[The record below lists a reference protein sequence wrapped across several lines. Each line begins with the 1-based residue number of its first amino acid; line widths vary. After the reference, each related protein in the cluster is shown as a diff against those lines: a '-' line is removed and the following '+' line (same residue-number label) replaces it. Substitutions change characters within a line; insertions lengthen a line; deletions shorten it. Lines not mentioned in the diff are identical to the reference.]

1 MKISVVNWLKI
12 LCLTN
17 FSNFFN
23 IVNSTSA
30 IFSNQFTF
38 RLASCN
44 ANNNIHFITNEQCL
58 DSYISEIARSVCI
71 WIKEHYCPQWPSLHN
86 GQSPLQ
92 QSFFGRQSI
101 LSLLFK
107 PLYNGHFL
115 LSPTW
120 LLLFPHVVSASSMKK
135 YPDKTTFWWAK
146 FIQRW
151 RPNGVHYKVTLHNE

>member
-1 MKISVVNWLKI
+1 MKSSVVNWLKI

-17 FSNFFN
+17 FSDCFD

-38 RLASCN
+38 RQASCN

-58 DSYISEIARSVCI
+58 DSYISETARSLCT

-86 GQSPLQ
+86 SQSPLQ
-92 QSFFGRQSI
+92 QPFFGGQSI
-101 LSLLFK
+101 HSLLFK
-107 PLYNGHFL
+107 PFYNGHFL

-120 LLLFPHVVSASSMKK
+120 PLLFSHVVSASSMKK

-146 FIQRW
+146 FIQRR
-151 RPNGVHYKVTLHNE
+151 RPNGFHYKVTHF

>member
-1 MKISVVNWLKI
+1 MKSSVVNWLKI

-17 FSNFFN
+17 FSDCFD

-38 RLASCN
+38 RRASCN
-44 ANNNIHFITNEQCL
+44 ANNNIYFNEQCL
-58 DSYISEIARSVCI
+58 DSYISKIARSLCI

-86 GQSPLQ
+86 SQSPLQ
-92 QSFFGRQSI
+92 QPFFGGQSI

-115 LSPTW
+115 LSPRC
-120 LLLFPHVVSASSMKK
+120 LLLFPHVVSAFSMNKH
-135 YPDKTTFWWAK
+135 PDKTTF
-146 FIQRW
+146 
-151 RPNGVHYKVTLHNE
+151 

>member
-1 MKISVVNWLKI
+1 MKSSVVNWLKI

-17 FSNFFN
+17 FSDCFDV
-23 IVNSTSA
+23 VNSTSA

-38 RLASCN
+38 QQASCN

-58 DSYISEIARSVCI
+58 DSYISEIASSLCT

-86 GQSPLQ
+86 SQSPLQ
-92 QSFFGRQSI
+92 QPFFGGQSI
-101 LSLLFK
+101 HSLLFK

-115 LSPTW
+115 LSPMW
-120 LLLFPHVVSASSMKK
+120 PLLFPHVVSASSMKK
-135 YPDKTTFWWAK
+135 YSDKTTFWLAK
-146 FIQRW
+146 FIQHR

>member
-1 MKISVVNWLKI
+1 MKISVVKWLKI

-38 RLASCN
+38 WQASCN
-44 ANNNIHFITNEQCL
+44 ANNNIYFNEQSL
-58 DSYISEIARSVCI
+58 DSYISKIVRSLCI

-115 LSPTW
+115 LSPRCP
-120 LLLFPHVVSASSMKK
+120 LLFPHVVSAFSMNKH
-135 YPDKTTFWWAK
+135 PDKTTFWRAK
-146 FIQRW
+146 IIQR
-151 RPNGVHYKVTLHNE
+151 PNSFHYKVTLLNE

>member
-1 MKISVVNWLKI
+1 MKISVVHWLKI

-17 FSNFFN
+17 FSDCFD

-38 RLASCN
+38 RQASCN
-44 ANNNIHFITNEQCL
+44 ANNNIYFNEQCL
-58 DSYISEIARSVCI
+58 DSYIGNIARSLCI

-86 GQSPLQ
+86 SQSPLQ
-92 QSFFGRQSI
+92 QSFLGGQSI
-101 LSLLFK
+101 HPLFFK
-107 PLYNGHFL
+107 PFYNG
-115 LSPTW
+115 LSGRWP
-120 LLLFPHVVSASSMKK
+120 LLFPHVVSASSMKK

-146 FIQRW
+146 FIQHR

>member
-44 ANNNIHFITNEQCL
+44 ANNNIYFNEQCL
-58 DSYISEIARSVCI
+58 DSYISKIARSLCI

-86 GQSPLQ
+86 SQSPLQ
-92 QSFFGRQSI
+92 QSFLGGQSI
-101 LSLLFK
+101 HPLFFK
-107 PLYNGHFL
+107 PFYNG
-115 LSPTW
+115 LSGRW
-120 LLLFPHVVSASSMKK
+120 RLLFPHVVSASSMKK

-151 RPNGVHYKVTLHNE
+151 RPNGFHYKVTLHNE

>member
-17 FSNFFN
+17 FSDCFD

-38 RLASCN
+38 RLALCN
-44 ANNNIHFITNEQCL
+44 ANNNIYFNEQCL
-58 DSYISEIARSVCI
+58 DSYISKIARSLCT

-92 QSFFGRQSI
+92 QPFFGGQSVH
-101 LSLLFK
+101 SLLFK
-107 PLYNGHFL
+107 PFYNGHFL

-120 LLLFPHVVSASSMKK
+120 PLLFPHVVSASSMKK

-151 RPNGVHYKVTLHNE
+151 RPNGFHYKVTHF

>member
-1 MKISVVNWLKI
+1 MKSSVVNWLKI

-17 FSNFFN
+17 FSDCFD

-38 RLASCN
+38 RQASCN

-58 DSYISEIARSVCI
+58 DGYISEIASSLCI

-86 GQSPLQ
+86 SQSPLQ
-92 QSFFGRQSI
+92 QPFFGGQSI
-101 LSLLFK
+101 HSLLFK

-115 LSPTW
+115 LSPMW
-120 LLLFPHVVSASSMKK
+120 PLLFPHVVSASSMKK
-135 YPDKTTFWWAK
+135 YSDKTTFWWAK
-146 FIQRW
+146 FIQHR

>member
-58 DSYISEIARSVCI
+58 DSYISEIASSLCT

-86 GQSPLQ
+86 SQSPPQ
-92 QSFFGRQSI
+92 QPFFGGQSI

-115 LSPTW
+115 LSPMW
-120 LLLFPHVVSASSMKK
+120 PLLFPHVVSASSMKK